1 MLQKSVVTSYLES
14 SLHRKKELSTIR
26 RAFDIYCFIS
36 FYYYAFECKAY
47 HCGTYHFTISYL
59 EKLNFKLNLMWTI
72 FENEFKILTNFLL
85 RNRGKKITKA
95 ICTHSLFFTKS
106 FVLSFCKSRVEVSC
120 QNQTFSEKFPPL
132 RRKTTS
138 LFLTSGKFFEYIRIH
153 YYHTFGLCG
162 NKIFRLN
169 RNVN

>member
-1 MLQKSVVTSYLES
+1 M
-14 SLHRKKELSTIR
+14 SL
-26 RAFDIYCFIS
+26 
-36 FYYYAFECKAY
+36 
-47 HCGTYHFTISYL
+47 
-59 EKLNFKLNLMWTI
+59 
-72 FENEFKILTNFLL
+72 KILTNSLL
-85 RNRGKKITKA
+85 KNRRKKITKA

-153 YYHTFGLCG
+153 NYHTFGLCG
-162 NKIFRLN
+162 KKYLFRLKPKAIIAGPPKTQQSKN
-169 RNVN
+169 FIFIFSLIILM